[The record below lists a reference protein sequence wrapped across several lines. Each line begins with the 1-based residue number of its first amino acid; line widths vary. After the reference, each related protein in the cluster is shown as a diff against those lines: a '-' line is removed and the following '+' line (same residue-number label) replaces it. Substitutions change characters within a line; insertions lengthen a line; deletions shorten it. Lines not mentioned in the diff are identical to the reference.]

1 MEQHQFKILFSDD
14 DVYRIIDLTDTNLV
28 GVTEMYETDDWL
40 ERKWRA
46 QSTKDIKSKK
56 DLGAKIVGYGIFI
69 YLDEAN
75 MKSAPLADKEYLRAV
90 LRQMAKY
97 FEQEVIAKNPK
108 EFEDYYV
115 PQGRRNAKEPNQN
128 KAGKKIHKGE
138 TSCSDTSITKNEQSN
153 LLRWLRGWKL
163 VLLILCGV
171 ILIGYII
178 CLVFFPSVREK
189 TLDAIWVGFT
199 AFMVILLLAY
209 AYDKS
214 GRR

>member
-1 MEQHQFKILFSDD
+1 MEQHQFKILYSDD
-14 DVYRIIDLTDTNLV
+14 DVYRIVDLTDTNLI

-56 DLGAKIVGYGIFI
+56 ELGVKIVGYGIFI
-69 YLDEAN
+69 YLDERN
-75 MKSAPLADKEYLRAV
+75 MKSVSLADKEYLRAV

-108 EFEDYYV
+108 EFEIYYV

-128 KAGKKIHKGE
+128 KAGKEIHKGE
-138 TSCSDTSITKNEQSN
+138 TSCSDTKKEQSN
-153 LLRWLRGWKL
+153 LSRWLRGWKL

-171 ILIGYII
+171 VLFGYII
-178 CLVFFPSVREK
+178 CLVFFPSIREK
-189 TLDAIWVGFT
+189 TLDLIEFVFGIP
-199 AFMVILLLAY
+199 FMIVLLLAY

>member
-69 YLDEAN
+69 YLDEGN
-75 MKSAPLADKEYLRAV
+75 MKSVPLADKEYLRAV

-115 PQGRRNAKEPNQN
+115 PQGRRKAKEPNQN
-128 KAGKKIHKGE
+128 KADKEIRKRE
-138 TSCSDTSITKNEQSN
+138 TSCSDTSITKKEQSN
-153 LLRWLRGWKL
+153 LLKWLKGWKL

-178 CLVFFPSVREK
+178 CLVLFPSAREK
-189 TLDAIWVGFT
+189 TLDAIGVGYT